1 MKNNMKFAKVMMIIF
16 GFLFV
21 VCVITSFWN
30 PGQLLFA
37 IISGIMFLSGYSEFK
52 RSNDESEE
60 E

>member
-1 MKNNMKFAKVMMIIF
+1 MKFAKVMMIIF

-21 VCVITSFWN
+21 VCVIASFWN